1 MNHATDNWTITA
13 SIVYGEHDFE
23 NGWEWQEAEILR
35 LVFRTS
41 EGEVFQILLRA
52 VVEEED
58 GGQLRLRPNYDL
70 YGRSKMRI
78 CGSVVPT
85 STRNGRCL
93 EQIKEWMHTCFHT
106 HKLCHRILEQGASR
120 TMPSRLIYIG
130 DDGPS
135 RLICDSDDETGFAG
149 IHYISLSHRWQLQV
163 MPTLITSNLELCKE
177 RIDVTDFPPVF
188 GDAVEISK
196 WLGVKHIWI
205 DALCIIQDDK
215 EDWRKE
221 AAKMGRVY
229 ENAICNLGGH
239 AAADQEGAGLCMDR
253 DPRHVSLYPF
263 VITRKDFEQYYYG
276 YPMDIYSNDL
286 HSSTLLH
293 RGWVF
298 QERLLSPRSVYF
310 GRKLQWECCELQ
322 ACEVYPSGG
331 PAEPLMAPWGTNGTP
346 FRVANMLSEEKRYQK
361 ELGYWNQWRAKSIK
375 DVELWELHRKWLFIA
390 EYFSR
395 CQLTYEQDCFPALS
409 GLARYFQ
416 RILKDEYVA
425 GIWRGNF
432 ISGLIWYHTPNQ
444 EGAHLRDYRGK

>member
-1 MNHATDNWTITA
+1 MDFASHSSFCPVCLTLLHQPEQPVDAVSPISYKKSTISKSANFGCIVCFWVSDWLSTKKPMNHATDNWTITA

-205 DALCIIQDDK
+205 DALCII
-215 EDWRKE
+215 
-221 AAKMGRVY
+221 
-229 ENAICNLGGH
+229 
-239 AAADQEGAGLCMDR
+239 
-253 DPRHVSLYPF
+253 
-263 VITRKDFEQYYYG
+263 
-276 YPMDIYSNDL
+276 
-286 HSSTLLH
+286 
-293 RGWVF
+293 
-298 QERLLSPRSVYF
+298 
-310 GRKLQWECCELQ
+310 
-322 ACEVYPSGG
+322 
-331 PAEPLMAPWGTNGTP
+331 
-346 FRVANMLSEEKRYQK
+346 
-361 ELGYWNQWRAKSIK
+361 
-375 DVELWELHRKWLFIA
+375 
-390 EYFSR
+390 
-395 CQLTYEQDCFPALS
+395 
-409 GLARYFQ
+409 
-416 RILKDEYVA
+416 
-425 GIWRGNF
+425 
-432 ISGLIWYHTPNQ
+432 
-444 EGAHLRDYRGK
+444 